1 MPPDALIDNWP
12 AVLTAIVTFATL
24 VALLFG
30 QRAPDMAM
38 IGGVVVLLAAGVLAP
53 DEAFKGMANEG
64 MLTVA
69 ALFVVAA
76 AVERTGALA
85 SLVDRALGRPQSLA
99 SAQVRTMV
107 APAALS
113 AFMNNTPVVALMVPA
128 IRDWAKKHRLSV
140 SKLLMPMNAAVILG
154 GLCTLIGTSTNVVV
168 SGLVAAKTGRALGM
182 FEITWLGVPLLVA
195 GLAYLLVA
203 SKSRSLLKD
212 RRPAMSQSDDPR
224 QYSLEMLVEPG
235 SPLVGR
241 TIEEAGLR
249 GLEGLFLMEIDRAGH
264 VMAAVA
270 PTERLEA
277 GDRLVFVGV
286 VDSVVELQKI
296 RGLRPATDQVF
307 QLDGPRS
314 ERVLVEAVVSN
325 TCPLIGQTIREGRF
339 RSTYDAV
346 VIAVARNGERLQM
359 KIGDISLEPGDT
371 LLLEASPTFLDRQRS
386 SRHFYL
392 VSEVSGSTPPRHD
405 RAWIAC
411 TVLAAM
417 VLAATF
423 ELVPMV
429 AAAFVAA
436 AAVLVTGCIS
446 SNEARR
452 SIEWESLLLIAASFG
467 LAKAMEKTGLD
478 EAIARSTIAAAGDG
492 PHAVLAAI
500 YFVTMLFTELMSNN
514 AAAVLIFPIAWQTA
528 ADLGVNP
535 MPFVMAV
542 TVAASCGFATP
553 MGYQTNLMIYGPGG
567 YKFSDYLRFGG
578 PLNLLVMAITVLL
591 APLIWPF
598 R

>member
-1 MPPDALIDNWP
+1 MPDALFNNWQ

-24 VALLFG
+24 LALLFG

-38 IGGVVVLLAAGVLAP
+38 IGGVIVLLAAGVLAP

-140 SKLLMPMNAAVILG
+140 SKLLMPMNCAVILG

-168 SGLVAAKTGRALGM
+168 SGLVAAKTGRSLGM

-203 SKSRSLLKD
+203 SKSRRLLKD

-249 GLEGLFLMEIDRAGH
+249 GLEGLFLMEIDRGGH

-359 KIGDISLEPGDT
+359 KIGDIALEPGDT

>member
-1 MPPDALIDNWP
+1 MNLEPLLSHWQ
-12 AVLTAIVTFATL
+12 AVLTAIVVCVTL
-24 VALLFG
+24 VMLLVG
-30 QRAPDMAM
+30 RRAPDMVM
-38 IGGVVVLLAAGVLAP
+38 IGGVVVLLAAGVLTP
-53 DEAFKGMANEG
+53 EEALKGMSNEG

-76 AVERTGALA
+76 SIERTGALA
-85 SLVDRALGRPQSLA
+85 ALVDRALGRPESLA
-99 SAQVRTMV
+99 SAQLRTMV

-128 IRDWAKKHRLSV
+128 IRDWAKKNRLSV
-140 SKLLMPMNAAVILG
+140 SKLLMPMNAAVVLG
-154 GLCTLIGTSTNVVV
+154 GLCTLIGTSTNIVV
-168 SGLVAAKTGRALGM
+168 SGLVSAKRGHGLGM
-182 FEITWLGVPLLVA
+182 FDITWLGIPLLLA
-195 GLAYLLVA
+195 GLVYLLFA
-203 SKSRSLLKD
+203 SKYLLKD
-212 RRPAMSQSDDPR
+212 RRPAMSQTDDPR

-241 TIEEAGLR
+241 NIEEAGLR
-249 GLEGLFLMEIDRAGH
+249 GLDGLFLMEIDRDGH
-264 VMAAVA
+264 VIAAVA
-270 PTERLEA
+270 PTERLET
-277 GDRLVFVGV
+277 GDRLVFVGI

-307 QLDGPRS
+307 KLDNERS

-325 TCPLIGQTIREGRF
+325 TCPLVGRTIREGRF

-346 VIAVARNGERLQM
+346 VIAVARNGERLQI
-359 KIGDISLEPGDT
+359 KIGDIALEPGDT
-371 LLLEASPTFLDRQRS
+371 LLVEASPAFLERQRS

-392 VSEVSGSTPPRHD
+392 VSEVRGSTPPRHD
-405 RAWIAC
+405 QAWIAC
-411 TVLAAM
+411 TALAAM
-417 VLAATF
+417 VLAATL

-429 AAAFVAA
+429 AASLFAA
-436 AAVLVTGCIS
+436 AIVISMRCIS

-467 LAKAMEKTGLD
+467 LARALDKTGLA
-478 EAIARSTIAAAGDG
+478 EGIAQSTIAVAGDH
-492 PHAVLAAI
+492 PHLVLAAI
-500 YFVTMLFTELMSNN
+500 YFVAMLFTELMSNN
-514 AAAVLIFPIAWQTA
+514 AAAVLVFPIAWQTA
-528 ADLGVNP
+528 SDLGVNP

-567 YKFSDYLRFGG
+567 YKFSDYVRFGG
-578 PLNLLVMAITVLL
+578 PLNLLVMALTVAL

-598 R
+598 H